1 MATHT
6 LRPAAVADVGRGHI
20 SRILFGCALMFVV
33 LQGGLNLLF
42 PRLDLTWSSLIV
54 TVAMLAVAFA
64 IERAAFDRAPGQAWR
79 ALGLGRPEPHALLAA
94 GLIALV
100 MLAFFPVYSLATGT
114 PFSLKSDWLWVLVGA
129 VAVNGIAE
137 EVLFR
142 GFVFGH
148 LRQGGLSFRRAGLL
162 SMLIF
167 GAVHLYLFTS
177 SPFIVA
183 LLATLLA
190 LAAAFPFAFLFER
203 AGMVIWA
210 GVIVHVAAHAYRLLD
225 MPESQALTVASA
237 WILVQFGVVF
247 LVFAFRGNLLRSTRA
262 GGR

>member
-1 MATHT
+1 M
-6 LRPAAVADVGRGHI
+6 G
-20 SRILFGCALMFVV
+20 RILVGCALMFVV

-54 TVAMLAVAFA
+54 TAVMLAVAVA
-64 IERAAFDRAPGQAWR
+64 IERIGFDRTPREAWS
-79 ALGLGRPEPHALLAA
+79 ALGFGRPRPSALRRGRAHRVGDARVLPDLLSGDRHA
-94 GLIALV
+94 
-100 MLAFFPVYSLATGT
+100 
-114 PFSLKSDWLWVLVGA
+114 FSLRSDWLWVLVGA
-129 VAVNGIAE
+129 IALNGIAE
-137 EVLFR
+137 ETLFR

-148 LRQGGLSFRRAGLL
+148 LRQGGLSFRRAGLI

-177 SPFIVA
+177 NPFIVA

-247 LVFAFRGNLLRSTRA
+247 LVFAFRGNLLRPEPPDIR
-262 GGR
+262 